1 MPAMYK
7 SDGTTTTSVLKNLP
21 QWLTKRHVLFALAL
35 ATSLLL
41 LFSFNSWGPEVHL
54 PHVTT
59 GTADAQKSASSNSD
73 NGVLRPQCAGR
84 DKVAS
89 LNLWD
94 ESQSKYSGL
103 MDDKFTIAIQ
113 TYRRPDELNQTLH
126 LLTDNVIPSLHEI
139 VIVWNDL
146 ESTPPPNFVS
156 AHGVGVRYRVS
167 RRNSLNEKLFPDP
180 EYKTKAILLSDDDV
194 HYPPAD
200 LDFVFQTWRKYGRHR
215 LTGAFA
221 RCVDT
226 PRGPGSYQYSLCRE
240 KGRSEYA
247 LVLTGLAF
255 AHIEVLDYFS
265 STDPLMTRLRTAID
279 EHFNCEDIALNFV
292 SSMLSCEGPLEV
304 HGMGLP
310 VNTEPK
316 SGISRKPGHAKLR
329 NDCLRD
335 FSDWFGYMPLQNT
348 TERIVQ
354 GILAI

>member
-1 MPAMYK
+1 
-7 SDGTTTTSVLKNLP
+7 
-21 QWLTKRHVLFALAL
+21 
-35 ATSLLL
+35 
-41 LFSFNSWGPEVHL
+41 
-54 PHVTT
+54 
-59 GTADAQKSASSNSD
+59 
-73 NGVLRPQCAGR
+73 
-84 DKVAS
+84 
-89 LNLWD
+89 
-94 ESQSKYSGL
+94 
-103 MDDKFTIAIQ
+103 
-113 TYRRPDELNQTLH
+113 
-126 LLTDNVIPSLHEI
+126 EI

-265 STDPLMTRLRTAID
+265 STDPLMTRLRT
-279 EHFNCEDIALNFV
+279 
-292 SSMLSCEGPLEV
+292 
-304 HGMGLP
+304 
-310 VNTEPK
+310 
-316 SGISRKPGHAKLR
+316 
-329 NDCLRD
+329 
-335 FSDWFGYMPLQNT
+335 
-348 TERIVQ
+348 
-354 GILAI
+354 

>member
-1 MPAMYK
+1 MYK
-7 SDGTTTTSVLKNLP
+7 SDGAVTPTSVLRSLP
-21 QWLTKRHVLFALAL
+21 QWLTKRHVLVALAL
-35 ATSLLL
+35 TSTIVL
-41 LFSFNSWGPEVHL
+41 LFSFNSWGPDVHL

-59 GTADAQKSASSNSD
+59 GSANSQASSSGNAGS
-73 NGVLRPQCAGR
+73 LLPQCAGR

-89 LNLWD
+89 LDLWD
-94 ESQSKYSGL
+94 ESQSKYQGL

-113 TYRRPDELNQTLH
+113 TYQRPDELNQTLR
-126 LLTDNVIPSLHEI
+126 LLTDMEIPSLHEI

-146 ESTPPPNFVS
+146 DATPPPNFVS
-156 AHGVGVRYRVS
+156 SHGVSVRYRVS
-167 RRNSLNEKLFPDP
+167 RRNSLNEKLWPDP

-194 HYPPAD
+194 HYPPED

-240 KGRSEYA
+240 KNRSEYA

-265 STDPLMTRLRTAID
+265 STDPLMTRLRTFVD
-279 EHFNCEDIALNFV
+279 ERFNCEDIALNFV
-292 SSMLSCEGPLEV
+292 ASMLSCEGPLQV
-304 HGMGLP
+304 NGLGNA

-316 SGISRKPGHAKLR
+316 TGISRKPGHGKAR
-329 NDCLRD
+329 NDCLHD

-348 TERIVQ
+348 TERIVR
-354 GILAI
+354 GIFAT